1 MQQASL
7 INSTQLSEQLKLAKS
22 PIAILKQAI
31 KAVNQQ
37 QSEQFEK
44 GHNIIH
50 LVHDR
55 SKAIDDILILCWNYY
70 QIDQNDVSL
79 VAVGGYGRAEL
90 HPYSDVDILILHKD
104 DTLLDQQQSGS
115 SDSSTETSQTDSS
128 ILAEKLQQFIT
139 LLWDIGLDLG
149 QSVRTIDEC
158 VSEASNDITI
168 ISNLMES
175 RFITGNEDLFSHL
188 KDEIEPEKIW
198 NTKDFV
204 CAKMQEQTRR
214 HQKFNDTAYNLEP
227 NIKEGPGGLRDIQII
242 GWIAKRH
249 FKAHTLKELVTYKFI
264 TAEEYN
270 QLETGQA
277 FLWKIRFALHTIKK
291 RREDRLLFDYQ
302 SVLAEQFGYIDNDE
316 KLAVEQFMEKYYQTV
331 MELERLNEILLQ
343 YFHEVIL
350 YRDIDNHPVKINKR
364 FIIYKDYI
372 STSNPNVF
380 SFYPFA
386 LLEIFLILAENPQ
399 IKGVRAST
407 IRQIRNHRYLIDD
420 TFRKDIRCRS
430 LFIEILRQKTGIT
443 HQMRRMNRYGVLA
456 EYIPAFKLI
465 VGQMQHDLYHAYTV
479 DEHTLRVLRNVRRLS
494 VDKYTAELPLSSSI
508 FKKLPKPELLYIAA
522 LFHDIGKGRGGNHS
536 ILGAVDAEHFCQNHD
551 LSNADIRMVSWLV
564 KSHLDMS
571 MTAQRK
577 DLGDPQIIHD
587 FAMQMRD
594 LNHLNYLYLLTVA
607 DIRAT
612 SPKVWNS
619 WKDSLLI
626 ELYNLTKQALGQGLN
641 NPIEQI
647 EKIYQNKEAASK
659 LLLTEN
665 FHKQDFIQLWSQLP
679 KDYFLQHNIQEIV
692 WHSGNIIAHKASFET
707 STKMSEESPPL
718 VSIRNVENKGST
730 EILVFM
736 ENKTHIFT
744 LVTSVLSQMALNV
757 TEASTYRTTNTCILH
772 TYHILD
778 EQEKAIIDSDRQA
791 KIKNKLLD
799 QLSKEEFN
807 ISNTEQ
813 RLPRLLKQFSLK
825 TEIQFSEDL
834 ENNLTIMN
842 VTASNRPFLLSKIGH
857 VLIQHE
863 IHLVNT
869 KISTFGEKVED
880 IFYITDLENQIITDF
895 EKLKTLELSII
906 ESVDE
911 D

>member
-1 MQQASL
+1 MQKEVQQSNLFDTKQIVQELEA
-7 INSTQLSEQLKLAKS
+7 AAS
-22 PIAILKQAI
+22 PIAILKQLLKKI
-31 KAVNQQ
+31 NRQ
-37 QSEQFEK
+37 QSEQFDN

-55 SKAIDDILILCWNYY
+55 SKAMDEILKLCWNYY
-70 QIDQNDVSL
+70 QINYYEICL
-79 VAVGGYGRAEL
+79 VAVGGFGRAEM
-90 HPYSDVDILILHKD
+90 HPYSDVDILILHQD
-104 DTLLDQQQSGS
+104 DNLLDQQETEN
-115 SDSSTETSQTDSS
+115 SDS
-128 ILAEKLQQFIT
+128 LADKLQQFIT

-149 QSVRTIDEC
+149 QSVRTVSECIDE
-158 VSEASNDITI
+158 ANNDITI

-175 RFITGNEDLFSHL
+175 RFITGNEDLFYQL
-188 KDEIEPEKIW
+188 KVALEPEKIW
-198 NTKDFV
+198 NTKEFF
-204 CAKMQEQTRR
+204 CAKMQEQTKR

-249 FKAHTLKELVTYKFI
+249 FKAHTLKELVNYKFI

-277 FLWKIRFALHTIKK
+277 FLWKIRFALHSIKN

-302 SVLAEQFGYIDNDE
+302 SVLAEKFGYQDNDE
-316 KLAVEQFMEKYYQTV
+316 RLAVEQFMAKYYQTV

-343 YFHEVIL
+343 YFNEVII
-350 YRDIDNHPVKINKR
+350 YKDVDNHPVKINKR

-386 LLEIFLILAENPQ
+386 LLEIFLILAENPK

-420 TFRKDIRCRS
+420 TFRKDLRCRS
-430 LFIEILRQKTGIT
+430 LFVEILRQKEGVT

-456 EYIPAFKLI
+456 EYIPAFKKI

-494 VDKYTAELPLSSSI
+494 VDKYSSELPLCSHV
-508 FKKLPKPELLYIAA
+508 FTLLPKPEILYIAA

-536 ILGAVDAEHFCQNHD
+536 VLGAHDAEIFCQQHN
-551 LSNADIRMVSWLV
+551 LSNTDIRLVSWLV
-564 KSHLDMS
+564 KSHLNMS

-577 DLGDPQIIHD
+577 DLGDPQVIHD

-594 LNHLNYLYLLTVA
+594 QNHLNYLYLLTIA

-619 WKDSLLI
+619 WKDSLLM

-647 EKIYQNKEAASK
+647 EKIFKTKEAVSK
-659 LLLTEN
+659 LLKAEN
-665 FHKQDFIQLWSQLP
+665 FHQEDFQQLWSQLP
-679 KDYFLQHNIQEIV
+679 KDYFLQHNIQEIF
-692 WHSGNIIAHKASFET
+692 WHSGNIIKHNASHNNS
-707 STKMSEESPPL
+707 STEPL
-718 VSIRNVENKGST
+718 VSLRNVENKGST
-730 EILVFM
+730 EILIFM

-744 LVTSVLSQMALNV
+744 LVTSVLSQMALSV
-757 TEASTYRTTNTCILH
+757 TEASTYRTQNTNILH

-778 EQEKAIIDSDRQA
+778 EQQNAITDKDRLA
-791 KIKNKLLD
+791 NIKDKLFQ

-807 ISNTEQ
+807 LGNSGQ
-813 RLPRLLKQFSLK
+813 RLPRLLKQFTLETK
-825 TEIQFSEDL
+825 VDFSEDL

-842 VTASNRPFLLSKIGH
+842 VTASNRPYLLSKIGH

-880 IFYITDLENQIITDF
+880 IFYITDLDNYIITDF
-895 EKLKTLELSII
+895 EQLKKLELSII
-906 ESVDE
+906 KSLDE
-911 D
+911 EQQGF